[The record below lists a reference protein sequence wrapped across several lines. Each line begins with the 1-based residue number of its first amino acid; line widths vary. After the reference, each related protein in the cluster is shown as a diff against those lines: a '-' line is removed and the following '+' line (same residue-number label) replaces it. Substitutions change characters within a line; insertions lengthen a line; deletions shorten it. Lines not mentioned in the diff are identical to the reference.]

1 MNIVKAIKLAKKR
14 KMGFVRKGS
23 YEHRTG
29 CYMYPTNIIIYKIAL
44 YLPKRDEYIRFWNPM
59 ADDITAKDWILVK
72 PTKSFFKAYSSEELK
87 LMGLG
92 DILLRKE
99 DENEIQSRN

>member
-59 ADDITAKDWILVK
+59 ADDIMAKDWILVK
-72 PTKSFFKAYSSEELK
+72 PKKVFSKAYSSDELK
-87 LMGLG
+87 EMELDG
-92 DILLRKE
+92 IVSRK
-99 DENEIQSRN
+99 DE